1 MPDIEEEKKSPEG
14 EITLPQAFLER
25 MKEQLGEDYPA
36 FIRAYEAPPVKAVRA
51 NRLKSDSEA
60 LKEKLPEDTVIGEV
74 PWCADGL
81 YVDENFSP
89 WRDLSYHQG
98 CYYPQDASAMLPAEV
113 LEAVP
118 GEKILDLCAAPGGK
132 SGQIAGALQGEGL
145 LVSNEIVPKR
155 AKILASNMERLGVS
169 NAIVTS
175 SDSEGL
181 AKVFP
186 EYFDRILVDAPCSG
200 EGMFRKDETAIR
212 EWTPEA
218 PELCAARQRD
228 ILSHAVTM
236 LRSGGTLVYSTCTFS
251 EAENEGIVRWL
262 IESGQFE
269 EEPFSR
275 EGLPEGA
282 AVHLYPHEV
291 RGEGHFV
298 ARLRKLGEAPEADE
312 SSKSRGK
319 KKRGAKGKNREKSSI
334 YRKASRKEIA
344 AFDAFCQGVNLSR
357 KFGNLWVRDDR
368 LYEFPEGV
376 SADQLETLR
385 VISPGLEL
393 GRLVKDRFEPAHA
406 LAMSL
411 GMDEMNHV
419 ALSDE
424 ALLEYLCGQEIP
436 APDGTP
442 DGFVLVGNDQGPAG
456 FGKKSGR
463 RIANRYPK
471 GLRIQ
476 GNF

>member
-14 EITLPQAFLER
+14 EIRLPQAFLER

-36 FIRAYEAPPVKAVRA
+36 FLAAYEAPAVKAIRA
-51 NRLKSDSEA
+51 NRLKDDAEK
-60 LKEKLPEDTVIGEV
+60 LKEELPEDTIIGNV

-89 WRDLSYHQG
+89 WRDLHYHQG
-98 CYYPQDASAMLPAEV
+98 LYYPQDASAMLPAEV
-113 LEAVP
+113 LEARP

-132 SGQIAGALQGEGL
+132 SGQIAGALKGEGL

-155 AKILASNMERLGVS
+155 AKILASNLERLGVS
-169 NAIVTS
+169 NAVVTS

-200 EGMFRKDETAIR
+200 EGMFRKDETAVR

-236 LRSGGTLVYSTCTFS
+236 LKPGGTLVYSTCTFS
-251 EAENEGIVRWL
+251 EAENEGIVRFL
-262 IESGQFE
+262 IESGAFE
-269 EEPFSR
+269 EEPFFR

-298 ARLRKLGEAPEADE
+298 ARLRKPGKAAEPDE
-312 SSKSRGK
+312 PVRSRGK
-319 KKRGAKGKNREKSSI
+319 KKRSAGRSKGKSSI
-334 YRKASRKEIA
+334 YRKANRKEIA

-368 LYEFPEGV
+368 LYEFPEGI

-411 GMDEMNHV
+411 AMDEMNHAV
-419 ALSDE
+419 LSDE
-424 ALLEYLCGQEIP
+424 ALLEYLRGQEIP